1 MVAHTRATPGPDRLR
16 PLAADPIDRSSSN
29 KSKAPQPEAGGL
41 GVSSSQ
47 RPARSSSN
55 ALTTGTSRTSH
66 EPRGSEEKP
75 PEAGGLGVSP
85 SQRPARSTSY
95 APTTGTS
102 RPSHEPGDRSSHPS
116 RESSGKGRL
125 RALNLPRA
133 LHVDEIDGKPTR
145 VQTTTGLIDI
155 ETTRERWRIDDE
167 WWRRPISRMYFQV
180 LLASSDQLTIFKD
193 LETGQWFQ
201 QQY

>member
-16 PLAADPIDRSSSN
+16 PLIDRFSSN

-41 GVSSSQ
+41 GVSPSQ
-47 RPARSSSN
+47 GPARSSSN
-55 ALTTGTSRTSH
+55 ALTTGTSRPSH
-66 EPRGSEEKP
+66 EPRD
-75 PEAGGLGVSP
+75 
-85 SQRPARSTSY
+85 
-95 APTTGTS
+95 
-102 RPSHEPGDRSSHPS
+102 HCSHPS
-116 RESSGKGRL
+116 RENPEKGRL

-155 ETTRERWRIDDE
+155 EAIRERWRIDDE
-167 WWRRPISRMYFQV
+167 WWRRPISRMYYQV
-180 LLASSDQLTIFKD
+180 LLASNDQLTIFKD
-193 LETGQWFQ
+193 LETGQWLQ